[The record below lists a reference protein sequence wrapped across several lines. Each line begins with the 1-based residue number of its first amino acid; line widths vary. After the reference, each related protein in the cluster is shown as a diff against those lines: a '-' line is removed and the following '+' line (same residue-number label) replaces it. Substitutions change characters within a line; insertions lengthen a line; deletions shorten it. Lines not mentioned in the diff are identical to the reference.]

1 MRRFQGPRSEQ
12 GFWRRVQLPCAML
25 VRSAFSGPAGG
36 LERNT
41 ADMDVR
47 LRGCPAEPRCV
58 AVAAALG
65 LVLMTVTVAAQ
76 EANGPDGENSATA
89 TVQRWEAEFNELAG
103 QLGDPDYPRYRE
115 GEKAPPVLNPH
126 SLLWKADRDP
136 LDVVLRRTEAL
147 LVDLEG
153 LSGGRMTG
161 YSRELA
167 ELRRSSD
174 QIRPAGEGTAAF
186 SARRKLFLAACGL
199 RRRLAL
205 SNPLLD
211 FERIIFVQGE
221 GYSGLFQTA
230 PWEKFTHPNRA
241 WAKEEWAAFNFRD
254 PQGEEE
260 PEDTERFPGLFVCSG
275 FKSETPRVKPLFT
288 ESRLRNG
295 RHQGK
300 ILAAFPGAYQYGFDV
315 SYDGKTVLFAKQLGK
330 TGPYHIFKATF
341 DSSASGEPGGGEIVQ
356 LTDGWFAD
364 WGPCFLPN
372 GRIVFV
378 SLRRW
383 IAARCQSEFM
393 QACGTLFSMKADG
406 SDLHPISS
414 HETSEFHPTVDNDGK
429 LVYTRWD
436 YVDRDI
442 DAGQNLW
449 TCCPD
454 GSDPRAPHG
463 NYMEERTEYDR
474 PSAEFHIRAIPN
486 RQGLYSAIAGI
497 HHGSTPGVP
506 ILIDT
511 SIRDDNGM
519 SQVKIIRGT
528 NLPNEWLDSGG
539 RRKPRPAARY
549 VTPWPLSESYYL
561 ISQST
566 GHRKFDICLMDKFG
580 NAEVLLADAGL
591 GARPLRPRPVPPVH
605 PRRTSRGEQDSDPGR
620 RKAVISVANVYESN
634 KPWPE
639 GTQLKAIRIIQIVP
653 KPWCSTLEHRHTA
666 GYPIDGM
673 VRMVLGTVPI
683 EPDGSAYFEAPVDR
697 EIYFQVLDEKGMAVQ
712 SMRSGTFVHAGDHL
726 SCLGCHEDKWKA
738 PSLPSG
744 PPLAFLRPPS
754 KIQQEVDGSCPLT
767 FARLVRPVLERTCVP
782 CHLKGGEGPQSTEFS
797 AYKGHA
803 YSGYE
808 SQTTP
813 GKFGAR
819 QSRLG
824 RVLLESHAE
833 RVSQEDFHRI
843 VLWLDANSMDLGAYH
858 DGEAQRAGQKVWPV
872 LGVDPQNPT
881 GVERSDV
888 R

>member
-1 MRRFQGPRSEQ
+1 MATVL
-12 GFWRRVQLPCAML
+12 GF
-25 VRSAFSGPAGG
+25 F
-36 LERNT
+36 
-41 ADMDVR
+41 
-47 LRGCPAEPRCV
+47 
-58 AVAAALG
+58 
-65 LVLMTVTVAAQ
+65 LMTVTVVAQ
-76 EANGPDGENSATA
+76 ETKPAGGGNPDAPA

-103 QLGDPDYPRYRE
+103 QLGDADYPRYRQ
-115 GEKAPPVLNPH
+115 GEKAPPVLNAH
-126 SLLWKADRDP
+126 SLLWETDRDP
-136 LDVVLRRTEAL
+136 LDVVLRRTAAL
-147 LVDLEG
+147 LADLQR
-153 LSGGRMTG
+153 LSGNRMTG

-167 ELRRSSD
+167 QLRRSSD
-174 QIRPAGEGTAAF
+174 QIPPAGKGTPSF
-186 SARRKLFLAACGL
+186 SRRRKLFLAACGL

-211 FERIIFVQGE
+211 FKRIIYVRGE

-241 WAKEEWAAFNFRD
+241 WAKEEWATFNFRD

-260 PEDTERFPGLFVCSG
+260 PRDTERFPGLFVCSG
-275 FKSETPRVKPLFT
+275 FKSETPQVKPLFA
-288 ESRLRNG
+288 ESRLRDG
-295 RHQGK
+295 RHKGK
-300 ILAAFPGAYQYGFDV
+300 ILAAFPGAYQYGFDL

-330 TGPYHIFKATF
+330 TGPYHIFKGTV
-341 DSSASGEPGGGEIVQ
+341 DPSAPGDPSGAEIVQ

-364 WGPCFLPN
+364 WEPCFLPN

-406 SDLHPISS
+406 TDLRPISS

-449 TCCPD
+449 TCYPD
-454 GSDPRAPHG
+454 GSNPRAPHG

-486 RQGLYSAIAGI
+486 RRGRYLAIAGC
-497 HHGSTPGVP
+497 HHGSAPGVP

-519 SQVKIIRGT
+519 SQVKIIRGM

-539 RRKPRPAARY
+539 DRKPRPEAWY

-561 ISQST
+561 ISKRADD
-566 GHRKFDICLMDKFG
+566 GNFDICLMDKFG
-580 NAEVLLADAGL
+580 NTEVLVPDAGL
-591 GARPLRPRPVPPVH
+591 GARPLRPRPVPPILPTGNRQGEPDDDAGH
-605 PRRTSRGEQDSDPGR
+605 P
-620 RKAVISVANVYESN
+620 KAVISVTNVYESN
-634 KPWPE
+634 KRWPE
-639 GTQLKAIRIIQIVP
+639 GTQLKALRIIQIVP

-673 VRMVLGTVPI
+673 PRMVLGTVPI

-697 EIYFQVLDEKGMAVQ
+697 EIYFQVLDERGMAVQ
-712 SMRSGTFVHAGDHL
+712 SMRSGTFVRPGEHL
-726 SCLGCHEDKWKA
+726 SCVGCHEDKWKA
-738 PSLPSG
+738 PSLPAG
-744 PPLAFLRPPS
+744 PPLALRRPPS
-754 KIQQEVDGSCPLT
+754 KIRPDVDGSCPLT

-782 CHLKGGEGPQSTEFS
+782 CHVKEGEGPQSTEFS
-797 AYKGHA
+797 AHKGYA
-803 YSGYE
+803 YWGYQ
-808 SQTTP
+808 SQTIP

-824 RVLLESHAE
+824 QALLESHME
-833 RVSQEDFHRI
+833 RISEEDFHRM
-843 VLWLDANSMDLGAYH
+843 VLWLDANSMDLGAFH
-858 DGEAQRAGQKVWPV
+858 DDQAQRAGRKVWPL
-872 LGVDPQNPT
+872 LGADPQNPT
-881 GVERSDV
+881 GVEGNAGRRPRRDTCSSVKRNGTIVAPDQLDGTTRDRRLRV
-888 R
+888 FGKAEQAESVSKDMPSHHEISQQS